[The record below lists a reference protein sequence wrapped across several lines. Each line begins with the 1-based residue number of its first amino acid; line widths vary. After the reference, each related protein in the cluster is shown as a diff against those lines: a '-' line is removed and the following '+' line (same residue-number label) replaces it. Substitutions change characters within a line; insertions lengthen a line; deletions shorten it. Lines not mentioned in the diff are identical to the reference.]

1 MRQSAKA
8 PSSDAF
14 ETPFNDRVGKIALYA
29 VGLINGSL
37 GLALRRAGF
46 LGETVGIGRR
56 AETLEIAKAKGAIDR
71 YVLETEAAPALDG
84 ADMVVSGAPVHL
96 ISDSIRRLSEHAPET
111 AVFTD
116 VGSVKASI
124 VCACQSAVSRG
135 NFVGGHPIAGS
146 HRTGAGAAE
155 AELFDGRVCVLTP
168 TSETRPAA
176 VALVRQMW
184 ELAGMRVIEISP
196 ETHDALLAASSH
208 LPHAAAAVLASVIGA
223 ASENGLRATA
233 FAGGGYL
240 DTTRIAQGSA
250 DLWEPILRM
259 NAKPVEKLLRRYA
272 KELTAFADALAEGNG
287 REIHKRLDEA
297 RRARHDQ

>member
-1 MRQSAKA
+1 MPQSGKA
-8 PSSDAF
+8 PSSDTF
-14 ETPFNDRVGKIALYA
+14 NKPFNERVGKIALYA

-46 LGETVGIGRR
+46 LGEIAGVGRR
-56 AETLEIAKAKGAIDR
+56 AETLEIAKAKGSIDR
-71 YVLETEAAPALDG
+71 YALQTEAAPALDG
-84 ADMVVSGAPVHL
+84 ADIVVSGAPVHL
-96 ISDSIRRLSEHAPET
+96 ISDSIRRLKKHAPET

-124 VCACQSAVSRG
+124 VQACEAAVSG
-135 NFVGGHPIAGS
+135 GYFVGGHPIAGS
-146 HRTGAGAAE
+146 HLTGADAAE

-168 TSETRPAA
+168 TSETRPEA

-184 ELAGMRVIEISP
+184 ELAGMRVMETP
-196 ETHDALLAASSH
+196 PDTHDALLAASSH
-208 LPHAAAAVLASVIGA
+208 LPHTAAAVLASVVGA

-233 FAGGGYL
+233 LAGGGYL

-259 NAKPVEKLLRRYA
+259 NAKPVERLIRRYA
-272 KELTAFADALAEGNG
+272 EELTAFADALAEGNG
-287 REIHKRLDEA
+287 RDIHRRLDEA

>member
-1 MRQSAKA
+1 MRRSGKA
-8 PSSDAF
+8 PSSDALD
-14 ETPFNDRVGKIALYA
+14 TPFNERVGKIALYA

-46 LGETVGIGRR
+46 LGEIAGVGRR
-56 AETLEIAKAKGAIDR
+56 AETLEIAQAKGAIDK
-71 YVLETEAAPALDG
+71 YALETEAAPALDG
-84 ADMVVSGAPVHL
+84 ADLIVSGAPVHL
-96 ISDSIRRLSEHAPET
+96 ISDSIRRLHAHAT
-111 AVFTD
+111 DGAVFTD

-124 VCACQSAVSRG
+124 VRACESVVSGG

-146 HRTGAGAAE
+146 HLTGAGAAE

-168 TSETRPAA
+168 TAETCPAA
-176 VALVRQMW
+176 AALVRQMW
-184 ELAGMRVIEISP
+184 ELAGMRVIETPP

-259 NAKPVEKLLRRYA
+259 NAKPVEKLIRRYA
-272 KELTAFADALAEGNG
+272 KELTAFADALADGDG

-297 RRARHDQ
+297 RRARNDQ